1 MNYVASVR
9 LAFLAHCFKGKGYE
23 DDLKNKGLMTTVTI
37 YSTKDVYETVTD
49 EYYNTLPVVRT
60 DFTKLTVTAPVTKV
74 YNSCNLKIF
83 MCNEVIKEKKYYLRN
98 TLATSADD
106 NVEVR
111 TTTLTKPTTEIVTD
125 IVSKYKCYTEVSTEF
140 YPVTHLDQSIIR
152 TTVTSMV
159 VHTHTYPSTVI
170 KTVLSTQKKLIT
182 KTEVISQRVWKYK
195 PKTKYHKKI
204 FDVAKSI
211 FKKN

>member
-1 MNYVASVR
+1 MFLPYV
-9 LAFLAHCFKGKGYE
+9 LLFLPVVNCFFTFLDKNKGFKGKGYK

-60 DFTKLTVTAPVTKV
+60 DFTKLTVTAPLQK
-74 YNSCNLKIF
+74 
-83 MCNEVIKEKKYYLRN
+83 

-106 NVEVR
+106 DVEVR
-111 TTTLTKPTTEIVTD
+111 TTTFTKPTTEILTD